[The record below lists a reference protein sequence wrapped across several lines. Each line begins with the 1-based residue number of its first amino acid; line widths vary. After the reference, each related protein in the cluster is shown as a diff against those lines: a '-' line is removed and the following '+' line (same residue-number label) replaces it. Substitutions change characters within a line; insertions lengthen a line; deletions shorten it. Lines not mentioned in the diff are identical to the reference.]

1 MSSMSRNTAWSFL
14 SIMGV
19 QFINIITNIILARM
33 LSPETFG
40 ILGMAIVFAGFAFL
54 IQEAGLNSYLI
65 YKKEQNEDAVSL
77 TFWLNIILS
86 IFIAGLLFVGADTIS
101 QFYGDNQVIII
112 IQFICIGI
120 LIGSIGSTHR
130 ALLMKNNQF
139 KDLTKIDIIA
149 EIVSSIAAIVLAMY
163 INGLLAVSAKYVF
176 RPVVQSILIFKYYRY
191 PIKFRI
197 SLGEL
202 KHLVYYSSSILGSQF
217 FMYLNNNVDFFLVG
231 RFLGDRLLGIYTLAF
246 QWGALARYYLSNAV
260 ARVLFPEVSK
270 QQDDLNKLKLMY
282 LSVISK
288 MAFITLPICIGLA
301 LTSHEFIYVLY
312 GEKWLGVVPVL
323 QTLLVAGGL
332 SSISVIGNPVLRG
345 IGRPDL
351 EMKLSIASFLLFTSL
366 VLVGVRYNLI
376 IVALAELCRVIIIE
390 GIRIYLI
397 KKNVGIKSSLIFK
410 CLLPTIR
417 SLMVMIIVLLGFNMI
432 KFEFNI
438 ILIFV
443 IKVIVGIASY
453 VFGSFVFNRKEAT
466 WIISYVKN
474 RNKNT
479 KQIA

>member
-217 FMYLNNNVDFFLVG
+217 FMYLNNNVDFSW
-231 RFLGDRLLGIYTLAF
+231 
-246 QWGALARYYLSNAV
+246 WG
-260 ARVLFPEVSK
+260 VS
-270 QQDDLNKLKLMY
+270 
-282 LSVISK
+282 
-288 MAFITLPICIGLA
+288 
-301 LTSHEFIYVLY
+301 
-312 GEKWLGVVPVL
+312 
-323 QTLLVAGGL
+323 
-332 SSISVIGNPVLRG
+332 
-345 IGRPDL
+345 
-351 EMKLSIASFLLFTSL
+351 
-366 VLVGVRYNLI
+366 
-376 IVALAELCRVIIIE
+376 
-390 GIRIYLI
+390 
-397 KKNVGIKSSLIFK
+397 
-410 CLLPTIR
+410 
-417 SLMVMIIVLLGFNMI
+417 
-432 KFEFNI
+432 
-438 ILIFV
+438 
-443 IKVIVGIASY
+443 
-453 VFGSFVFNRKEAT
+453 
-466 WIISYVKN
+466 
-474 RNKNT
+474 
-479 KQIA
+479 

>member
-1 MSSMSRNTAWSFL
+1 MSSMSRNTVWSFL

-19 QFINIITNIILARM
+19 QFINIMTNVVLARI

-65 YKKEQNEDAVSL
+65 YKKGENGDAVSI

-86 IFIAGLLFVGADTIS
+86 IFIAGVLFVGADTIS
-101 QFYGDNQVIII
+101 EFYGDTQVIII

-120 LIGSIGSTHR
+120 LVGSIGSTHR

-149 EIVSSIAAIVLAMY
+149 EIVSSIAAIILAVY

-176 RPVVQSILIFKYYRY
+176 RPVIQSILVFKYYRC
-191 PIKFRI
+191 PIKFYI
-197 SLGEL
+197 NLNEL
-202 KHLVYYSSSILGSQF
+202 KQLLYYSSSILGSQF

-231 RFLGDRLLGIYTLAF
+231 RFLGDKLLGIYTLAF
-246 QWGALARYYLSNAV
+246 QWGALARYYLSGAV

-270 QQDDLNKLKLMY
+270 QQDDPNKLRAMY
-282 LSVISK
+282 LNVVSK
-288 MAFITLPICIGLA
+288 LSFITLPICIGLA

-312 GEKWLGVVPVL
+312 GEKWLDVVPVL
-323 QTLLVAGGL
+323 QILLVAGGL

-351 EMKLSIASFLLFTSL
+351 EMKLSIFSFLLFTSL
-366 VLVGVRYNLI
+366 VWIGVKYDLI

-390 GIRIYLI
+390 GIRIFLI
-397 KKNVGIKSSLIFK
+397 KKNVKIKIIVIFK
-410 CLLPTIR
+410 CLLPTIQ
-417 SLMVMIIVLLGFNMI
+417 SLMVMIIILLGFNMI
-432 KFEFNI
+432 SFEFNI
-438 ILIFV
+438 ILIFLLKIITGV
-443 IKVIVGIASY
+443 VAY
-453 VFGSFVFNRKEAT
+453 VFGSVVFNKKET
-466 WIISYVKN
+466 NWILSYVKN
-474 RNKNT
+474 K
-479 KQIA
+479 KQVA